1 MRITMRLPSVL
12 LLVLGASI
20 VNAQSFLSSI
30 GAYPQLSRFYQLL
43 INQPGIAG
51 SLTSRNATD
60 NKTTVMVP
68 NNDAFTNYYR
78 NTGQNVEGLQSSD
91 LTDLVQYH
99 SLNGALSS
107 SDLQQ
112 PTGLAAST
120 GLTDPQYGN
129 LGLSSNGAVMPQPVF
144 IGSGAPALATR
155 QDNQT
160 VLYAQSGLT
169 SNASINTIDAAWE
182 GGLFHIVDKSVHIP
196 LAILIS
202 FKYRST
208 YEG

>member
-1 MRITMRLPSVL
+1 MKLPTAL
-12 LLVLGASI
+12 LLVLGATI
-20 VNAQSFLSSI
+20 VNAQSFLSST
-30 GAYPQLSRFYQLL
+30 GAYPQLSRFRQLL

-68 NNDAFTNYYR
+68 NNDAFTKYHQ

-91 LTDLVQYH
+91 LTDLIQYH

-120 GLTDPQYGN
+120 GLTDPRYDS
-129 LGLSSNGAVMPQPVF
+129 LGLSSNGAVMPQRVF
-144 IGSGAPALATR
+144 VGSDAPALATR
-155 QDNQT
+155 QINQT
-160 VLYAQSGLT
+160 AIYAKSGLT
-169 SNASINTIDAAWE
+169 SNASINAIDAAWE
-182 GGLFHIVDKSVHIP
+182 GGLFHIVDKSVHVP
-196 LAILIS
+196 MALS
-202 FKYRST
+202 FPPALVRLQS
-208 YEG
+208 

>member
-1 MRITMRLPSVL
+1 MKLPTAL
-12 LLVLGASI
+12 LLVLGATI
-20 VNAQSFLSSI
+20 VNAQSFLSST
-30 GAYPQLSRFYQLL
+30 GAYPQLSRFRQLL

-68 NNDAFTNYYR
+68 NNDAFTKYHQ

-91 LTDLVQYH
+91 LTDLIQYH

-120 GLTDPQYGN
+120 SLTDPRYNN
-129 LGLSSNGAVMPQPVF
+129 LGLSSNGAVTPQSVF
-144 IGSGAPALATR
+144 VGSGAPSLATR
-155 QDNQT
+155 QINQT

-169 SNASINTIDAAWE
+169 SNASINAIDAAWE
-182 GGLFHIVDKSVHIP
+182 GGLFHIVDKSVHMPDPLIP
-196 LAILIS
+196 S
-202 FKYRST
+202 SMVRQS
-208 YEG
+208 